1 MDPSPSLWNVPH
13 QRNPYFT
20 GREDLFDR
28 LDQHF
33 VPQAHP
39 ATGTR
44 RVALTQPHAIKGLG
58 GIGKTQIAVEG
69 GVKSNGLSGP
79 MGAELGQQV
88 SDHLERLRLDRISVS
103 LGRRH
108 AFGSRSDIG
117 RVRAARAHLH
127 PSWSCPH
134 LQV

>member
-1 MDPSPSLWNVPH
+1 MYETTRLLRDLVRQPSIEP
-13 QRNPYFT
+13 
-20 GREDLFDR
+20 R
-28 LDQHF
+28 LTPDQQLHAL
-33 VPQAHP
+33 QAP
-39 ATGTR
+39 
-44 RVALTQPHAIKGLG
+44 
-58 GIGKTQIAVEG
+58 KTQIAVEG